1 MKQKNKCEYSLFL
14 AMGSNLGE
22 REINIEEAYQRIE
35 KQVGS
40 ISSKSAF
47 FYSAPEGFDSKN
59 NFVNTV
65 CEVRTIM
72 SIYEVFSITQDIECQ
87 LGRVD
92 KSSSHGYKDRVID
105 IDLILAGKLIVNSEN
120 LIVPHP
126 KFHQRN
132 FVLIPLC
139 EIAPE
144 IIHPIFGKTIKELKS
159 EYDQLINKQNNLSTE
174 V

>member
-59 NFVNTV
+59 NFVNTD
-65 CEVRTIM
+65 
-72 SIYEVFSITQDIECQ
+72 Y
-87 LGRVD
+87 
-92 KSSSHGYKDRVID
+92 
-105 IDLILAGKLIVNSEN
+105 
-120 LIVPHP
+120 
-126 KFHQRN
+126 
-132 FVLIPLC
+132 
-139 EIAPE
+139 
-144 IIHPIFGKTIKELKS
+144 
-159 EYDQLINKQNNLSTE
+159 
-174 V
+174 